1 MYTMNHTLICIV
13 LSDLALFSNL
23 TINKRRRP
31 ARSKMVPAGSMMFLS
46 CGQSHGAQSHS
57 VIYLYYINA
66 RVNYLVRG
74 LMENNLIMWLNLTCV

>member
-46 CGQSHGAQSHS
+46 CGQSHGAQSS
-57 VIYLYYINA
+57 VIYTYII
-66 RVNYLVRG
+66 
-74 LMENNLIMWLNLTCV
+74 LMRESTIWFGV